1 MPLCGGLSE
10 EVKDADDT
18 VREICEKVRAEVE
31 AKLEKCFPEFTPLK
45 YRTQLVNGINY
56 FVKVGATYFACV
68 GAQVAQAC
76 FATRHGVLTNQ
87 NFSGASTCT
96 RSIKNRPLYR
106 MHSAFVRC

>member
-31 AKLEKCFPEFTPLK
+31 AKLEKCFPEFTPVK

-56 FVKVGATYFACV
+56 FVKVHV
-68 GAQVAQAC
+68 GD
-76 FATRHGVLTNQ
+76 NQ
-87 NFSGASTCT
+87 HIHVRAHKAFQGEITFSAVQEGKTLED
-96 RSIKNRPLYR
+96 PLE
-106 MHSAFVRC
+106 HFQ